1 METEKKANN
10 TMQVELTKRSLL
22 RTSGKCFVLASITAI
37 LGMLLLTG
45 CASATPQTE
54 QQGQTVE
61 QAEQQAQPEA
71 KEGGSISYTEKEVPI
86 FKDAD
91 TGETV
96 GLRFYEDQPNVAY
109 INIAD
114 YYHLFFPDKEMTVQE
129 SGTDADVYTV
139 VNATGSATVD
149 TAEETISSEDMAAF
163 TNVMILTQDRSIFAR
178 TTRDCICR
186 SLHFVICT
194 RIWYITLRFMM
205 GRRYTLRIRMRT
217 MRLT

>member
-22 RTSGKCFVLASITAI
+22 HTSGKCLVLASITAI
-37 LGMLLLTG
+37 LGMLLTG
-45 CASATPQTE
+45 CAASTPQAE

-61 QAEQQAQPEA
+61 QAEQQGQPEA
-71 KEGGSISYTEKEVPI
+71 QAEQQGRPEAQEGDSIAYTEKEAPI
-86 FKDAD
+86 FKEAD
-91 TGETV
+91 TGKTV

-114 YYHLFFPDKEMTVQE
+114 YYHLFFPDKEMTIQE

-163 TNVMILTQDRSIFAR
+163 TNVMGSKTHNI
-178 TTRDCICR
+178 
-186 SLHFVICT
+186 
-194 RIWYITLRFMM
+194 
-205 GRRYTLRIRMRT
+205 RRRKAL
-217 MRLT
+217 